1 MSTPGRPRLYLID
14 GYALIYRAFHALG
27 GGTPLRNARGENTGM
42 AKGVSDFVRR
52 LIEKHK
58 PEYLGWVNDAGS
70 SGREEMLATYKA
82 NRVALPDDEQQD
94 FDTGVERVRQILAG
108 YKIPTLE
115 LEGFEADDV
124 IATLAPHGAAAGLEV
139 CIVSGDKDL
148 LQLVKPGTWVL
159 NPWHGPPGRTT
170 EKWYGMENAHERLGV
185 PPERVIDY
193 LALVGDTADNV
204 PGVKGI
210 GDKGALA
217 LIEKWGTV
225 EEMIAHVNEIEP
237 TRTRNAL
244 LNQIEEAKLSK
255 QLVTLQQDLAIQ
267 LDLSTLVLETPD
279 WGALR
284 DLFVALEFNSAARTA
299 AVNAD
304 GVGAMQ
310 ASATGTG
317 ATGAGATGA
326 GATGAGA
333 TGAGARGSTRHDDAH
348 LGAARNAPAT
358 VPGTPDIVPTD
369 YRVADTPELVAQV
382 IAESRAAGMIAV
394 DTETMLDAGA
404 PPIITPLRANVV
416 AISIAT
422 APGKA
427 WYLPFTHRTPQAAQ
441 GGLALDD
448 APAAP
453 KTKASTP
460 PSSIAARMLAAGPQP
475 VVNLPPLL
483 SEAMAPL
490 RALLEDA
497 SVKKTAHHA
506 KYDLLV
512 LRRAGITLRGLDFDS
527 MLASYVL
534 DPGRRSHA
542 IDSLAVEFLG
552 VAMTGY
558 EELCGK
564 GKQQMPYAEVP
575 IVAARDYSCADGDI
589 ALRLRTLFEPKLVE
603 QEVAPLL
610 GNIELPLVGV
620 LADMEWAGITIDVP
634 WFRSLKTRFE
644 AARLELERQIHE
656 EAGETFNIASNPQLR
671 TILFEKLGLPI
682 KKKTA
687 TGPST
692 DASVLQ
698 ELADEG
704 HTLPGLLMEYREL
717 AKLENTYLDTLP
729 GLVNPHTG
737 RLHTSFNQTVAST
750 GRLSSSDPNLQNIPI
765 RRELGKDIR
774 RGFIPQPG
782 WRLLAADYSQ
792 IELRLLAHLSGDEA
806 FVAAF
811 RAGGDIHRQTA
822 SVIFG
827 VPLETVS
834 SEMRARAKTINFAT
848 IYGQGAHALSRQLKI
863 EHGEAKAFIETYFER
878 FAGVRRWLDRAVSEA
893 REKGYVETIFKRR
906 RYIPEIHDRNFN
918 TRAFGERLAQNS
930 PIQGSAADLIKVAM
944 IQIQAALA
952 AGGLAANMLLQVHD
966 ELVFELPPDE
976 ETALRTLVDRE
987 MTTAVHLA
995 VPLVVD
1001 IGSGENWLVAKA

>member
-27 GGTPLRNARGENTGM
+27 GGAPLRNARGENTGM

-82 NRVALPDDEQQD
+82 NRVALPEEEQQD
-94 FDTGVERVRQILAG
+94 FDTGVERVHQILKG

-124 IATLAPHGAAAGLEV
+124 IATLAPQGVAAGLEV

-185 PPERVIDY
+185 PPERVVDY

-217 LIEKWGTV
+217 LIQKWGTV
-225 EEMIAHVNEIEP
+225 EEMIAHVEEIEP
-237 TRTRNAL
+237 TRTKNAL
-244 LNQIEEAKLSK
+244 LNQIAEAKLSK
-255 QLVTLQQDLAIQ
+255 QLVTLQQDLDIQ

-279 WGALR
+279 WAALR
-284 DLFVALEFNSAARTA
+284 DLFVELEFNSAARTA
-299 AVNAD
+299 AVNAE
-304 GVGAMQ
+304 GSGA
-310 ASATGTG
+310 
-317 ATGAGATGA
+317 AGATG
-326 GATGAGA
+326 
-333 TGAGARGSTRHDDAH
+333 DVEAH
-348 LGAARNAPAT
+348 MVAARNARAV
-358 VPGTPDIVPTD
+358 VPGTPDAVPTD

-382 IAESRAAGMIAV
+382 IAEARAAGMIAV
-394 DTETMLDAGA
+394 DTETVLDAGA
-404 PPIITPLRANVV
+404 PPIITPMRANLV

-427 WYLPFTHRTPQAAQ
+427 WYLPFAHRTPNSAQ

-448 APAAP
+448 APVAP
-453 KTKASTP
+453 KTKSSAAP
-460 PSSIAARMLAAGPQP
+460 ASIAARMLAEGPQP
-475 VVNLPPLL
+475 VVNLPPLMGP
-483 SEAMAPL
+483 EMAPL

-497 SVKKTAHHA
+497 SVKKTAHNA

-542 IDSLAVEFLG
+542 IDALAVEFLG

-558 EELCGK
+558 DELCGK

-575 IVAARDYSCADGDI
+575 IIAARDYSCADGDI
-589 ALRLRTLFEPKLVE
+589 ALRLRALFEPKLVE
-603 QEVAPLL
+603 HEVAPLL
-610 GNIELPLVGV
+610 AEIELPLVGV
-620 LADMEWAGITIDVP
+620 LAEMEWAGITIDIP

-729 GLVNPHTG
+729 ALVNPHTG

-774 RGFIPQPG
+774 RGFIPRTG
-782 WRLLAADYSQ
+782 WQLMAADYSQ

-878 FAGVRRWLDRAVSEA
+878 FAGVRKWLDRAVAEA

-944 IQIQAALA
+944 IRIQAALE
-952 AGGLAANMLLQVHD
+952 GSGLAARMLLQVHD
-966 ELVFELPPDE
+966 ELVFEFPAQE
-976 ETALRTLVDRE
+976 ESALRELVNRE
-987 MTTAVHLA
+987 MTTAVALA

-1001 IGSGENWLVAKA
+1001 IGTGENWLIAKG